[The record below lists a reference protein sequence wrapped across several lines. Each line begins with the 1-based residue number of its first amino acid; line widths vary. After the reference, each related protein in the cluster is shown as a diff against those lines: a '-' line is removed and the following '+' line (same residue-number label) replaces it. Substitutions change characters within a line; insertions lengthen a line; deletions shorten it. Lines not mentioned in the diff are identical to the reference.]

1 MNFVDKIMNSLS
13 IFDEE
18 EVTEE
23 ELLAE
28 EKAAAEKKEKR
39 SLFAKKTPQAETS
52 AQPKEQEAEEKPKR
66 SSVLNFKGR
75 QQEEEPQPAGKMGS
89 KTLNLPVAN
98 KLVTVVVLE
107 PVDFDD
113 SQKIA
118 DFLRNN
124 EPVVVNFENTDNV
137 LAKRMTDFLSGTVY
151 ALAGN
156 MKKLSRNI
164 LICAPKNIDI
174 DSDLDAPMESKADE
188 GGNRSWEK

>member
-1 MNFVDKIMNSLS
+1 MKFVDKIMNSLS

-18 EVTEE
+18 EITEE

-28 EKAAAEKKEKR
+28 EKAAAEKKERK
-39 SLFAKKTPQAETS
+39 SLFAKKTPKVEDA
-52 AQPKEQEAEEKPKR
+52 AQDTAEKPQR
-66 SSVLNFKGR
+66 SSVLNFKGAK
-75 QQEEEPQPAGKMGS
+75 EEQPAGKMGS

-118 DFLRNN
+118 DYLRNN
-124 EPVVVNFENTDNV
+124 QPVVVNFANTDNV

-174 DSDLDAPMESKADE
+174 DSDLDTPE
-188 GGNRSWEK
+188 GSTFEERRTRPWEK

>member
-1 MNFVDKIMNSLS
+1 MKIVDKIISSLN

-18 EVTEE
+18 EITEE

-28 EKAAAEKKEKR
+28 EKAEAEKKEKR
-39 SLFAKKTPQAETS
+39 SLFAKKTSQAAEDTE
-52 AQPKEQEAEEKPKR
+52 KEQPKR
-66 SSVLNFKGR
+66 SSVLNFKGAA
-75 QQEEEPQPAGKMGS
+75 EKKAASQPSGKMGS

-118 DFLRNN
+118 DYLRNN
-124 EPVVVNFENTDNV
+124 QPVVVNFANTDNV

-174 DSDLDAPMESKADE
+174 DSDMDSDASSVHEERRNTP
-188 GGNRSWEK
+188 WEK